1 MRRYGLTGTLIAR
14 IELDAGCGDGGHG
27 GDGSGGGGGGGGG
40 RDAGHRHGG

>member
-27 GDGSGGGGGGGGG
+27 GAGGGSGGG

>member
-27 GDGSGGGGGGGGG
+27 GDGGGGGGG

>member
-14 IELDAGCGDGGHG
+14 IELDAGCEDGGHG
-27 GDGSGGGGGGGGG
+27 GDGGGGGGG